1 MSPDLSP
8 ESSSKTSPAT
18 VASLPLPAPQSTSHG
33 VHPVP
38 PPIPTERRRTRP
50 PLASSSQPNATIPL
64 NLEDL
69 ILEGEGAD
77 CPAPR
82 GT

>member
-1 MSPDLSP
+1 MSPEP
-8 ESSSKTSPAT
+8 SPAS
-18 VASLPLPAPQSTSHG
+18 VASEPLPAPPAAGHG
-33 VHPVP
+33 VHASP

-69 ILEGEGAD
+69 ILEGE
-77 CPAPR
+77 
-82 GT
+82 